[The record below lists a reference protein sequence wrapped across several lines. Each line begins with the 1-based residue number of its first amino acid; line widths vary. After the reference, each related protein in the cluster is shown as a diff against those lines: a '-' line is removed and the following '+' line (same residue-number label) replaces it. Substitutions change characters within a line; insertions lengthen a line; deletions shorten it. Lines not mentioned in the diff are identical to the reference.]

1 MKEKERIDF
10 LRKELEDHNHLYYV
24 LDSPKISD
32 FEFDK
37 LMSELIK
44 LEEENPQFHDEN
56 SPTKKVGGKV
66 MDSFKTV
73 DHQYPMLSL
82 SNTYNAE
89 ELQDFDE
96 RIKKIIDVPFEYVCE
111 LKFDG
116 VSISLIY
123 ENGELK
129 QAISRGDGSK
139 GDDVTENV
147 KTIRS
152 IPLKL
157 REDFVANFEIRGE
170 IILPKEDFNKLNE
183 ERERSG
189 LEKYA
194 NPRNTASGSLK
205 LHDTK
210 EVSKRPLDC
219 FLYHMLGENLPTN
232 FHLQNLEKA
241 KSWGLKISETT
252 KLKSDINGVID
263 YVNYWEEAR
272 HDLPFEI
279 DGIVI
284 KVNNTDLQEELG
296 FTSKF
301 PRWAISYK
309 FKSEQVSTLLNQI
322 TYHVGRT
329 GAITPVANLEA
340 VQLAGTTV
348 KRASLHNADQIAK
361 LDIREGDV
369 VYVEKGG
376 EIIPK
381 LVGVEFKDRNLF
393 SHPTKFIAQCPECN
407 TELIRKEGDAKHY
420 CPNLENCF
428 PQIVGRFDHFISR
441 KAMDIDGLGVETIE
455 LLLEN
460 GYLRKVSDLY
470 TLVNHRSNLIGLTKF
485 ISDDNSGIK
494 VNNEFQIINYKVLFA
509 TKKGGFNK
517 EVSKLILNNYKKL
530 SDIKTLEQVI
540 ELFENNNN
548 IEKPKEKAEK
558 VFRHVT
564 ENIFWVNKFD
574 NINNKLLD
582 GYICFEDAIDFVGL
596 NYNKDELVK
605 YLQTSLFI
613 DNLEER
619 KEMIFSDNKMVK
631 VENFFVNIRDRKKES
646 LQEKSVDNLINGIE
660 SSKKIPFERLL
671 YAMGI
676 RFVGETVAKKLAN
689 HYTTIDNLMNSTFEE
704 LVEVDEI
711 GDKITESVIR
721 YFSQDK
727 NRVLIENLKS
737 HNLCFVAEEKE
748 KNLSEKLES
757 MAIVVSGVF
766 TNHSRNELKQLIEKH
781 GGKNVSSISKKTT
794 FVLAGDNI
802 GPSKKEKAEDLG
814 IPIISEEEFINKI
827 S

>member
-1 MKEKERIDF
+1 MREKERIDF

-147 KTIRS
+147 RTIRS

-157 REDFVANFEIRGE
+157 RNNFVANFEIRGE
-170 IILPKEDFNKLNE
+170 IILPKEAFSKLNE
-183 ERERSG
+183 ERERVG

-210 EVSKRPLDC
+210 EVSRRPLDC

-263 YVNYWEEAR
+263 YVNYWEDAR

-309 FKSEQVSTLLNQI
+309 FKAEQVSTLLNEI
-322 TYHVGRT
+322 TYQVGRT
-329 GAITPVANLEA
+329 GAITPVANLES

-381 LVGVEFKDRNLF
+381 VVGVEFKDRDLF
-393 SHPTKFIAQCPECN
+393 SHPTKFITQCPECN

-441 KAMDIDGLGVETIE
+441 KAMNIDGLGVETIE
-455 LLLEN
+455 LLVKEN
-460 GYLRKVSDLY
+460 LISDISDLY
-470 TLVNHRSNLIGLTKF
+470 LLRKEQILPLKEWRK
-485 ISDDNSGIK
+485 DQ
-494 VNNEFQIINYKVLFA
+494 QII
-509 TKKGGFNK
+509 
-517 EVSKLILNNYKKL
+517 
-530 SDIKTLEQVI
+530 
-540 ELFENNNN
+540 
-548 IEKPKEKAEK
+548 
-558 VFRHVT
+558 
-564 ENIFWVNKFD
+564 
-574 NINNKLLD
+574 
-582 GYICFEDAIDFVGL
+582 
-596 NYNKDELVK
+596 
-605 YLQTSLFI
+605 
-613 DNLEER
+613 
-619 KEMIFSDNKMVK
+619 
-631 VENFFVNIRDRKKES
+631 
-646 LQEKSVDNLINGIE
+646 
-660 SSKKIPFERLL
+660 
-671 YAMGI
+671 
-676 RFVGETVAKKLAN
+676 
-689 HYTTIDNLMNSTFEE
+689 
-704 LVEVDEI
+704 
-711 GDKITESVIR
+711 
-721 YFSQDK
+721 
-727 NRVLIENLKS
+727 
-737 HNLCFVAEEKE
+737 
-748 KNLSEKLES
+748 
-757 MAIVVSGVF
+757 
-766 TNHSRNELKQLIEKH
+766 
-781 GGKNVSSISKKTT
+781 
-794 FVLAGDNI
+794 
-802 GPSKKEKAEDLG
+802 
-814 IPIISEEEFINKI
+814 
-827 S
+827 

>member
-1 MKEKERIDF
+1 MREKERIDF

-24 LDSPKISD
+24 LDSTKIYD
-32 FEFDK
+32 FKFDK
-37 LMSELIK
+37 LMSELIN

-82 SNTYNAE
+82 SNTYNDE

-129 QAISRGDGSK
+129 QAVTRGVGTK

-147 KTIRS
+147 RTIRS

-157 REDFVANFEIRGE
+157 RNDFVTNFEIRGE
-170 IILPKEDFNKLNE
+170 IILPKEDFKKLNE

-232 FHLQNLEKA
+232 FHLQNLERA
-241 KSWGLKISETT
+241 KIWGLKISETT

-272 HDLPFEI
+272 HNLPFEI

-284 KVNNTDLQEELG
+284 KINNTDLQEELG

-322 TYHVGRT
+322 TYQVGRT
-329 GAITPVANLEA
+329 GAITPVANLES

-381 LVGVEFKDRNLF
+381 VVGVEFKDRNLF
-393 SHPTKFIAQCPECN
+393 SHPTKFITQCPECN

-455 LLLEN
+455 LLVKEN
-460 GYLRKVSDLY
+460 LISDISDLY
-470 TLVNHRSNLIGLTKF
+470 LLSKEQILPLERMAERS
-485 ISDDNSGIK
+485 
-494 VNNEFQIINYKVLFA
+494 A
-509 TKKGGFNK
+509 
-517 EVSKLILNNYKKL
+517 
-530 SDIKTLEQVI
+530 
-540 ELFENNNN
+540 
-548 IEKPKEKAEK
+548 
-558 VFRHVT
+558 
-564 ENIFWVNKFD
+564 
-574 NINNKLLD
+574 
-582 GYICFEDAIDFVGL
+582 
-596 NYNKDELVK
+596 
-605 YLQTSLFI
+605 
-613 DNLEER
+613 
-619 KEMIFSDNKMVK
+619 
-631 VENFFVNIRDRKKES
+631 
-646 LQEKSVDNLINGIE
+646 DNLISGIE
-660 SSKKIPFERLL
+660 ASKKIPFERLL
-671 YAMGI
+671 YAIGI

-689 HYTTIDNLMNSTFEE
+689 HYTTIDDLMNSTFEE

-711 GDKITESVIR
+711 GDKIAESVIR

>member
-1 MKEKERIDF
+1 MREKERIDF

-44 LEEENPQFHDEN
+44 LEEENPEYADEN

-73 DHQYPMLSL
+73 DHQYHMLSL
-82 SNTYNAE
+82 SNTYNDE
-89 ELQDFDE
+89 ELQGFDE

-129 QAISRGDGSK
+129 QAISRGDGTK

-157 REDFVANFEIRGE
+157 RNDFIANFEIRGE
-170 IILPKEDFNKLNE
+170 IILPKEAFNKLNE

-232 FHLQNLEKA
+232 FHLQNLERA
-241 KSWGLKISETT
+241 KGWGLKISETT

-272 HDLPFEI
+272 HNLPFEI

-322 TYHVGRT
+322 TYQVGRT
-329 GAITPVANLEA
+329 GAITPVANLES

-381 LVGVEFKDRNLF
+381 VVGVEFKHRDLF
-393 SHPTKFIAQCPECN
+393 SHPTKFITQCPECN

-455 LLLEN
+455 LLVKEN
-460 GYLRKVSDLY
+460 LISDISDLY
-470 TLVNHRSNLIGLTKF
+470 LLRK
-485 ISDDNSGIK
+485 
-494 VNNEFQIINYKVLFA
+494 
-509 TKKGGFNK
+509 
-517 EVSKLILNNYKKL
+517 
-530 SDIKTLEQVI
+530 EQVLPLERI
-540 ELFENNNN
+540 
-548 IEKPKEKAEK
+548 AE
-558 VFRHVT
+558 RS
-564 ENIFWVNKFD
+564 
-574 NINNKLLD
+574 
-582 GYICFEDAIDFVGL
+582 A
-596 NYNKDELVK
+596 
-605 YLQTSLFI
+605 
-613 DNLEER
+613 
-619 KEMIFSDNKMVK
+619 
-631 VENFFVNIRDRKKES
+631 
-646 LQEKSVDNLINGIE
+646 DNLIRGIE

-671 YAMGI
+671 YAIGI

-689 HYTTIDNLMNSTFEE
+689 HYTTIDDLMNSTFEE

-711 GDKITESVIR
+711 GDKIAESVIS

-727 NRVLIENLKS
+727 NQILIEKLKQ

-748 KNLSEKLES
+748 KNLSNKLES
-757 MAIVVSGVF
+757 MAIVVSV
-766 TNHSRNELKQLIEKH
+766 RY
-781 GGKNVSSISKKTT
+781 
-794 FVLAGDNI
+794 
-802 GPSKKEKAEDLG
+802 
-814 IPIISEEEFINKI
+814 
-827 S
+827 

>member
-1 MKEKERIDF
+1 MNVKERIDF
-10 LRKELEDHNHLYYV
+10 LRKDLEDHNHLYYV
-24 LDSPKISD
+24 LDNPEISD

-37 LMSELIK
+37 LMSELIN
-44 LEEENPQFHDEN
+44 LELENPQFNDEN

-129 QAISRGDGSK
+129 QAISRGDGTK

-170 IILPKEDFNKLNE
+170 IILPKEAFNKLNE

-241 KSWGLKISETT
+241 KIWGLKISETT

-263 YVNYWEEAR
+263 CVNYWEEAR

-309 FKSEQVSTLLNQI
+309 FKSEQVSTLLNEI
-322 TYHVGRT
+322 TYQVGRT
-329 GAITPVANLEA
+329 GAITPVANLES

-381 LVGVEFKDRNLF
+381 VVAVEMKDRNLF
-393 SHPTKFIAQCPECN
+393 SHPTKFITQCPECN

-420 CPNLENCF
+420 CPNSENCF
-428 PQIVGRFDHFISR
+428 PQIVGRFEHFISR

-455 LLLEN
+455 LLVKEN
-460 GYLRKVSDLY
+460 LISDISDLY
-470 TLVNHRSNLIGLTKF
+470 LLRK
-485 ISDDNSGIK
+485 
-494 VNNEFQIINYKVLFA
+494 EQILP
-509 TKKGGFNK
+509 
-517 EVSKLILNNYKKL
+517 
-530 SDIKTLEQVI
+530 LERM
-540 ELFENNNN
+540 
-548 IEKPKEKAEK
+548 AEK
-558 VFRHVT
+558 S
-564 ENIFWVNKFD
+564 
-574 NINNKLLD
+574 
-582 GYICFEDAIDFVGL
+582 A
-596 NYNKDELVK
+596 
-605 YLQTSLFI
+605 
-613 DNLEER
+613 
-619 KEMIFSDNKMVK
+619 
-631 VENFFVNIRDRKKES
+631 
-646 LQEKSVDNLINGIE
+646 DNLISGIE

-671 YAMGI
+671 YAIGI

-689 HYTTIDNLMNSTFEE
+689 HYTNIDDLMNSTFEE

-711 GDKITESVIR
+711 GDKIAESVIS

-748 KNLSEKLES
+748 KNLSDKLES

>member
-1 MKEKERIDF
+1 
-10 LRKELEDHNHLYYV
+10 
-24 LDSPKISD
+24 
-32 FEFDK
+32 
-37 LMSELIK
+37 MSELLN
-44 LEEENPQFHDEN
+44 LEEENPEYADEN

-66 MDSFKTV
+66 VDSFKTV
-73 DHQYPMLSL
+73 NHKYPMLSL
-82 SNTYNAE
+82 SNSYNAE
-89 ELQDFDE
+89 EIEEFDE
-96 RIKKIIDVPFEYVCE
+96 RIRKIIDIPFEYVCE

-129 QAISRGDGSK
+129 QAISRGDGTK

-147 KTIRS
+147 RTIRS

-157 REDFVANFEIRGE
+157 RNDFVTNFEIRGE
-170 IILPKEDFNKLNE
+170 IILPKDAFKRLNE

-189 LEKYA
+189 MEKYA

-232 FHLQNLEKA
+232 YHLKNLEEA
-241 KSWGLKISETT
+241 KSWGLKISEHTE
-252 KLKSDINGVID
+252 LKSDINGVID

-284 KVNNTDLQEELG
+284 KVNNTDLQDELG

-309 FKSEQVSTLLNQI
+309 FKAERVSTLLNKI
-322 TYHVGRT
+322 TYQVGRT
-329 GAITPVANLEA
+329 GAITPVANLED

-361 LDIREGDV
+361 LDIRQGDV

-381 LVGVEFKDRNLF
+381 VVGVEFKDRDLF
-393 SHPTKFIAQCPECN
+393 SHVTKFITNCPECH
-407 TELIRKEGDAKHY
+407 TELIRRDGDAKHY
-420 CPNLENCF
+420 CPNSENCF
-428 PQIVGRFDHFISR
+428 PQIVGRFEHFISR
-441 KAMDIDGLGVETIE
+441 KAMDIESLGVDTIKLLVEKNLISE
-455 LLLEN
+455 L
-460 GYLRKVSDLY
+460 SDLY
-470 TLVNHRSNLIGLTKF
+470 LLERSNLLPLK
-485 ISDDNSGIK
+485 
-494 VNNEFQIINYKVLFA
+494 
-509 TKKGGFNK
+509 KKGT
-517 EVSKLILNNYKKL
+517 VW
-530 SDIKTLEQVI
+530 
-540 ELFENNNN
+540 
-548 IEKPKEKAEK
+548 
-558 VFRHVT
+558 T
-564 ENIFWVNKFD
+564 ENI
-574 NINNKLLD
+574 
-582 GYICFEDAIDFVGL
+582 
-596 NYNKDELVK
+596 
-605 YLQTSLFI
+605 
-613 DNLEER
+613 
-619 KEMIFSDNKMVK
+619 
-631 VENFFVNIRDRKKES
+631 
-646 LQEKSVDNLINGIE
+646 INGIE

-671 YAMGI
+671 YALGI

-689 HYTTIDNLMNSTFEE
+689 HYTTIDNLMHSTFEE

-711 GDKITESVIR
+711 GDKIAESVIS

-727 NRVLIENLKS
+727 NRVLIEDLKK
-737 HNLCFVAEEKE
+737 HNLCFVAAEKE
-748 KNLSEKLES
+748 KNISEKLES

-794 FVLAGDNI
+794 FVLAGNNI

>member
-1 MKEKERIDF
+1 MREKERIDF

-37 LMSELIK
+37 LMSELIN
-44 LEEENPQFHDEN
+44 LEEDNPQFHDEN

-157 REDFVANFEIRGE
+157 RNDFVANFQIRGE
-170 IILPKEDFNKLNE
+170 IILPKEAFNKLNE

-241 KSWGLKISETT
+241 KNWGLKISDTT

-263 YVNYWEEAR
+263 YVNYWDEAR

-322 TYHVGRT
+322 TYQIGRT
-329 GAITPVANLEA
+329 GAITPVANLES

-348 KRASLHNADQIAK
+348 RRASLHNADQIAK
-361 LDIREGDV
+361 LDIREGDI

-381 LVGVEFKDRNLF
+381 VVGVEFKDRNLF
-393 SHPTKFIAQCPECN
+393 SHPTKFITQCPECN

-441 KAMDIDGLGVETIE
+441 KAMDIDGL
-455 LLLEN
+455 
-460 GYLRKVSDLY
+460 
-470 TLVNHRSNLIGLTKF
+470 
-485 ISDDNSGIK
+485 
-494 VNNEFQIINYKVLFA
+494 
-509 TKKGGFNK
+509 
-517 EVSKLILNNYKKL
+517 
-530 SDIKTLEQVI
+530 
-540 ELFENNNN
+540 
-548 IEKPKEKAEK
+548 
-558 VFRHVT
+558 
-564 ENIFWVNKFD
+564 
-574 NINNKLLD
+574 
-582 GYICFEDAIDFVGL
+582 
-596 NYNKDELVK
+596 
-605 YLQTSLFI
+605 
-613 DNLEER
+613 
-619 KEMIFSDNKMVK
+619 
-631 VENFFVNIRDRKKES
+631 
-646 LQEKSVDNLINGIE
+646 
-660 SSKKIPFERLL
+660 
-671 YAMGI
+671 
-676 RFVGETVAKKLAN
+676 
-689 HYTTIDNLMNSTFEE
+689 
-704 LVEVDEI
+704 
-711 GDKITESVIR
+711 
-721 YFSQDK
+721 
-727 NRVLIENLKS
+727 
-737 HNLCFVAEEKE
+737 
-748 KNLSEKLES
+748 
-757 MAIVVSGVF
+757 
-766 TNHSRNELKQLIEKH
+766 
-781 GGKNVSSISKKTT
+781 
-794 FVLAGDNI
+794 
-802 GPSKKEKAEDLG
+802 
-814 IPIISEEEFINKI
+814 
-827 S
+827 

>member
-1 MKEKERIDF
+1 MREKERIDF

-44 LEEENPQFHDEN
+44 LEEENPEYADEN

-82 SNTYNAE
+82 SNTYNDE

-129 QAISRGDGSK
+129 QAVTRGVGTK

-147 KTIRS
+147 RTIRS

-157 REDFVANFEIRGE
+157 RNDFVTNFEIRGE
-170 IILPKEDFNKLNE
+170 IILPKEDFKKLNE

-232 FHLQNLEKA
+232 FHLQNLERA
-241 KSWGLKISETT
+241 KIWGLKISETT

-272 HDLPFEI
+272 HNLPFEI

-284 KVNNTDLQEELG
+284 KINNTDLQEELG

-322 TYHVGRT
+322 TYQVGRT
-329 GAITPVANLEA
+329 GAITPVANLES

-381 LVGVEFKDRNLF
+381 VVGVEFKDRNLF
-393 SHPTKFIAQCPECN
+393 SHPTKFITQCPECN

-455 LLLEN
+455 LLVKEN
-460 GYLRKVSDLY
+460 LISDISDLY
-470 TLVNHRSNLIGLTKF
+470 LLSKEQILPLERMAERS
-485 ISDDNSGIK
+485 
-494 VNNEFQIINYKVLFA
+494 A
-509 TKKGGFNK
+509 
-517 EVSKLILNNYKKL
+517 
-530 SDIKTLEQVI
+530 
-540 ELFENNNN
+540 
-548 IEKPKEKAEK
+548 
-558 VFRHVT
+558 
-564 ENIFWVNKFD
+564 
-574 NINNKLLD
+574 
-582 GYICFEDAIDFVGL
+582 
-596 NYNKDELVK
+596 
-605 YLQTSLFI
+605 
-613 DNLEER
+613 
-619 KEMIFSDNKMVK
+619 
-631 VENFFVNIRDRKKES
+631 
-646 LQEKSVDNLINGIE
+646 DNLISGIE
-660 SSKKIPFERLL
+660 ASKKIPFERLL
-671 YAMGI
+671 YAIGI

-689 HYTTIDNLMNSTFEE
+689 HYTTIDDLMNSTFEE

-711 GDKITESVIR
+711 GDKIAESVIR